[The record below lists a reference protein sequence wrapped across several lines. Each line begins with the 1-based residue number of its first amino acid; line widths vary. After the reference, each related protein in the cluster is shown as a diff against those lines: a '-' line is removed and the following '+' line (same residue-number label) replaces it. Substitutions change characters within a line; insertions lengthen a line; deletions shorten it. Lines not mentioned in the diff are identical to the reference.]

1 MTKPSNENN
10 EKWTAYNKLAWT
22 ETTIAPPEAYEEEA
36 EFLAKLI
43 FGRARIPVKTLL
55 HLGCGAGGHDHTL
68 KRHFEITGVDIS
80 EGMLEIARGR
90 NPEAV
95 YILGDM
101 RDVRLDGQFDA
112 AAIPDSIA
120 YMATPADLRKAV
132 DTAFR
137 HLKPGGALL
146 ITALV
151 SEDFR
156 ENNFAYSGSRDGVD
170 ITIFENNRRLM
181 KRSDQYEAT
190 LVYLIRRGDDLEI
203 ETERH
208 RLGLFPLDAWTALFA
223 EFGLVVETANLDHA
237 YDRFLLGEGDYRQ
250 RIFVCLK

>member
-1 MTKPSNENN
+1 MPKPSNN
-10 EKWTAYNKLAWT
+10 EWPAYNKLAWT

-36 EFLAKLI
+36 ELLAKMI
-43 FGRARIPVKTLL
+43 SGRARIPVKTLL

-80 EGMLEIARGR
+80 EGMLKIARGR

-95 YILGDM
+95 YTLGDM
-101 RDVRLDGQFDA
+101 RDVRLDGVFDA
-112 AAIPDSIA
+112 VAIPDSIA
-120 YMATPADLRKAV
+120 YMATTADLRKAV
-132 DTAFR
+132 DTACR

-151 SEDFR
+151 AEDFR

-170 ITIFENNRRLM
+170 ITIFENNRRL
-181 KRSDQYEAT
+181 KESPDQYEAT

-208 RLGLFPLDAWTALFA
+208 RLGLFPLSAWTALFA
-223 EFGLVVETANLDHA
+223 EFGLEVETANLDHA
-237 YDRFLLGEGDYRQ
+237 YDRFLLSEGDYRQ
-250 RIFVCLK
+250 RIFVCLKPF

>member
-1 MTKPSNENN
+1 MGPTCRRTPVFQGEGQGLHRPHRRREIGLK
-10 EKWTAYNKLAWT
+10 KWTAYNKLAWT
-22 ETTIAPPEAYEEEA
+22 ETTIAPPEEYEEEA

-43 FGRARIPVKTLL
+43 SGRARIPVKTLL

-101 RDVRLDGQFDA
+101 RDVRLKELFDA
-112 AAIPDSIA
+112 VAIPDSIG

-151 SEDFR
+151 AEDFR
-156 ENNFAYSGSRDGVD
+156 ENNFAYSGSRESVD

-181 KRSDQYEAT
+181 KRPDQYEAT
-190 LVYLIRRGDDLEI
+190 LVYLIRPGDRDRTLHSGRISTGSLDGALRGI
-203 ETERH
+203 RA
-208 RLGLFPLDAWTALFA
+208 RG
-223 EFGLVVETANLDHA
+223 
-237 YDRFLLGEGDYRQ
+237 
-250 RIFVCLK
+250 